1 VGTTKIYGCRNKKT
15 MVVGTKYMVVG
26 TKNLMLW
33 EQIYSCGNKPWLS
46 EQK

>member
-1 VGTTKIYGCRNKKT
+1 MVVGTKKT

-33 EQIYSCGNKPWLS
+33 EQIYSCGNKPLLS